1 MGEGRAG
8 NGEKF
13 KPSLVPWCPGAA
25 VPGAVPGWAAG
36 SGMPASPHLCGGG
49 SPGTPAEGF
58 AFFPACDFLAVLRG
72 HSKYVARHGDS
83 LKHIKFTDKVSLGL
97 LWRGERR
104 RNYLMFICP
113 EGVLSEEEWF
123 GGTAGRFQGFCS
135 SCGFEELV
143 LLKTTAAPVRDRR
156 GAGSILPAL
165 PLKLLPASC
174 PGELVRAP
182 ESCFVG
188 NIDLFVVVVPNRNEK
203 CKFLV
208 KQTFL
213 RAVLEN

>member
-1 MGEGRAG
+1 MVKSSNPA
-8 NGEKF
+8 
-13 KPSLVPWCPGAA
+13 WCPGVPVLRCQQHCPGQQQAA
-25 VPGAVPGWAAG
+25 ARRRALPSAGVGAQGPRLKVLP
-36 SGMPASPHLCGGG
+36 
-49 SPGTPAEGF
+49 
-58 AFFPACDFLAVLRG
+58 FFPACDFLAVLRG

-97 LWRGERR
+97 LRGGGGGGERR

-123 GGTAGRFQGFCS
+123 WGTAGRFQGFCS
-135 SCGFEELV
+135 SCGFEELF
-143 LLKTTAAPVRDRR
+143 LLKMTAATVRDGR
-156 GAGSILPAL
+156 GAESIPSAL

-188 NIDLFVVVVPNRNEK
+188 NIDLFAVVVPNRNEK